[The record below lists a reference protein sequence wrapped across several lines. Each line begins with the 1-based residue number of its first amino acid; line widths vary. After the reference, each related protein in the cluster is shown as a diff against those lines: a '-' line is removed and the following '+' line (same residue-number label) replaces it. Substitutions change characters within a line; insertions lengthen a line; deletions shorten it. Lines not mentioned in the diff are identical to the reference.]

1 MLNTVV
7 SSDFATL
14 INDLT
19 LLDRFIN
26 SQIHEFSH
34 TFILKDCT
42 SIDGWSLGV
51 PSFLY
56 LLYFSY
62 YNCKQ
67 CVIVTTVLNMDNISL
82 VSYFL
87 F

>member
-1 MLNTVV
+1 MIMLNTVV

-34 TFILKDCT
+34 TFILMDCT
-42 SIDGWSLGV
+42 SQMDRVWGFHLSCTYCIV
-51 PSFLY
+51 P
-56 LLYFSY
+56 
-62 YNCKQ
+62 
-67 CVIVTTVLNMDNISL
+67 IMTV
-82 VSYFL
+82 
-87 F
+87 